1 VSSLAGANTAPKIT
15 IVVLISG
22 GGTNLQ
28 AIIDAA
34 TSGELPVTIAAVISD
49 KPAAHGL
56 ERAQRAG
63 IETRTLPYTGFTDR
77 EAYDAALQQIID
89 AYHPQLVVLA
99 GFMRILSAPFVSHYL
114 GRMINIHPSLLPKHK
129 GLNTHQRAI
138 EAGDSEAG
146 CTVHFVVP
154 EIDAGP
160 MIIQARVPI
169 YPEDGAPELAARVL
183 QQEHQIFTR
192 AIGWFATSRLQLNGK
207 HAQLDGKNIE
217 I

>member
-1 VSSLAGANTAPKIT
+1 MP

-34 TSGELPVTIAAVISD
+34 ARGEIPVTIAAVISD
-49 KPAAHGL
+49 KSNAYGL
-56 ERAQRAG
+56 ERAQKAG
-63 IETRTLPYTGFTDR
+63 IKTLILEYNGFDNR
-77 EAYDAALQQIID
+77 QAYDTALQQLID
-89 AYHPQLVVLA
+89 QQNPQLIVLA
-99 GFMRILSAPFVSHYL
+99 GFMRILSAPLVAHYL
-114 GRMINIHPSLLPKHK
+114 GRMINIHPSLLPRHR

-138 EAGDSEAG
+138 EAGDNETG

-169 YPEDGAPELAARVL
+169 YDGDSSGELAARVL
-183 QQEHQIFTR
+183 KQEHLIFTR
-192 AIGWFATSRLQLNGK
+192 TIGWFADSRLVLNGDN
-207 HAQLDGKNIE
+207 AQLDGENIE

>member
-1 VSSLAGANTAPKIT
+1 MSSQTTASMSSKMP

-34 TSGELPVTIAAVISD
+34 ASGELPVTIAAVISD
-49 KPAAHGL
+49 KPNAYGL
-56 ERAQRAG
+56 ERAQKAG
-63 IETRTLPYTGFTDR
+63 LKTLVLEYNGFESR
-77 EAYDAALQQIID
+77 EAYDRALQQLID
-89 AYHPQLVVLA
+89 QQNPQLIVLA
-99 GFMRILSAPFVSHYL
+99 GFMRILSTPFVEHYL
-114 GRMINIHPSLLPKHK
+114 GRMLNIHPSLLPNHK

-160 MIIQARVPI
+160 IVIQARVPI
-169 YPEDGAPELAARVL
+169 YKGDSTADLATRVL
-183 QQEHQIFTR
+183 KQEHQIFTR
-192 AIGWFATSRLQLNGK
+192 AIGWFANSRLSLNGDN
-207 HAQLDGKNIE
+207 AQLDGKSI
-217 I
+217 II